1 MQSGKGSHRLW
12 AAADLRSAA
21 MGRDHGPRQPARRR
35 SAEAALLVL
44 ALVAGIA
51 GLSARLV
58 IDHPDRPTI
67 LVAAAV
73 AAAGALIESLLV
85 LRRWWIGAGDA
96 SPGTSGLDR
105 REDRAPLLQA
115 LAASRQ
121 ESAHRRELASA
132 VAAEAEQQTRTL
144 ELLNEAVSAISG
156 VLEPDTL
163 DRVLCR
169 RASELLGGVETLLV
183 RRRPADGGLTVV
195 AHHGSPPC
203 GLALADGG
211 PVGQTLQAGRP
222 VLMAMGSRSVASVP
236 LGSDAPPAGVLVACS
251 ARDRRLGVRDLRLLA
266 LLASHAAPAIEA
278 ARLYAELVGAHRDL
292 T

>member
-1 MQSGKGSHRLW
+1 MQSGKGAHGLW

-115 LAASRQ
+115 LAASRR
-121 ESAHRRELASA
+121 ETAHRRELA
-132 VAAEAEQQTRTL
+132 AAARAGARHQTGT
-144 ELLNEAVSAISG
+144 
-156 VLEPDTL
+156 
-163 DRVLCR
+163 
-169 RASELLGGVETLLV
+169 
-183 RRRPADGGLTVV
+183 
-195 AHHGSPPC
+195 
-203 GLALADGG
+203 
-211 PVGQTLQAGRP
+211 
-222 VLMAMGSRSVASVP
+222 
-236 LGSDAPPAGVLVACS
+236 
-251 ARDRRLGVRDLRLLA
+251 RDL
-266 LLASHAAPAIEA
+266 PN
-278 ARLYAELVGAHRDL
+278 GAGGAYS
-292 T
+292 